1 MLERLEDDGIQG
13 FGVVVMDIRQIG
25 QPADPPCPTAR
36 ILISFSNLIVG
47 IGGLLTGEVPNAAGG
62 GLPLRCLL
70 DHHVVALNASCVGK

>member
-13 FGVVVMDIRQIG
+13 FGVVVVNIRQIG

-47 IGGLLTGEVPNAAGG
+47 NGALTGEIPNEAGG

-70 DHHVVALNASCVGK
+70 DHHIVALNASCVGK